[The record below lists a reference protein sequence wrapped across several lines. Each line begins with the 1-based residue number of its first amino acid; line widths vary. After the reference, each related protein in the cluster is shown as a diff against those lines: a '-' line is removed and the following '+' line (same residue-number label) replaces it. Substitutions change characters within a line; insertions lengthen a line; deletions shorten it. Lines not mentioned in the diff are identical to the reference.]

1 MDNSKTL
8 IILRHAKSSWAE
20 PGVQDFDRSLEP
32 KGVKDITMMAGKM
45 KAKVSELE
53 AIFSSPAERAIH
65 TAMLFAQTV
74 GFPQEKIHVRKDLYT
89 VGHLQ
94 LRDMVKAFK
103 NDLST
108 VMVVGHNPTLTD
120 FVNLFLDRPIDN
132 VPTSGIV
139 GLTFSA
145 KKWEG
150 IEQKTLTS
158 SFFHYPKEFR

>member
-20 PGVQDFDRSLEP
+20 SGVQDFDRSLEP
-32 KGVKDITMMAGKM
+32 RGVNDITMLAGKV

-53 AIFSSPAERAIH
+53 AIFSSPAERAIR

-74 GFPQEKIHVRKDLYT
+74 GFPQEKIRVRKDLYT
-89 VGHLQ
+89 VGCLQ
-94 LRDMVKAFK
+94 LWDMVKAFD
-103 NDLST
+103 NGLST

-120 FVNLFLDRPIDN
+120 FVNLFLGRPIDN

-139 GLTFSA
+139 GLTFSTEN
-145 KKWEG
+145 WEG
-150 IEQKTLTS
+150 IEQKTLIS
-158 SFFHYPKEFR
+158 NFFHYPKEFR

>member
-20 PGVQDFDRSLEP
+20 PGVQDFDRSLESR
-32 KGVKDITMMAGKM
+32 GVKDITMMAGKV

-74 GFPQEKIHVRKDLYT
+74 GFPQLKIRVRKDLYT

-94 LRDMVKAFK
+94 FRDMVKAFN

-145 KKWEG
+145 KKWED
-150 IEQKTLTS
+150 IEQKTLIS